1 MDNMGGNGANGGYN
15 NLGEQFNN
23 GGFDNFQNIVAR
35 ELEDPMVGFQAA
47 LRDEIGV
54 EDNQLGLNQPPE
66 MNPQQDD
73 VLPDNEEYSSPSV
86 YHPQSPQNSPGS
98 ESSTNVRPDNMN
110 RASDLLMAVSIG
122 ADPNKNKIIEQG
134 IGAMEELI
142 KMATLGE
149 PLWQRIGNGGM
160 ETLNGIQYLRE
171 FGCIDA
177 TMEDIIRMVE
187 VGEPLLFPSFDYF
200 TPEAPAAPFPK
211 PGFEPLHIEASR
223 HIGFI
228 NMNPMNIVEFL
239 MDSKQYLM
247 VFSSIVSRAT
257 LLGVIL
263 DSVDGTYNGVLQVM
277 TAEFHQSTP
286 LIPARQSYFAR
297 YCKRLAFGTWAVVDV
312 SLENLF
318 PYPQVQ
324 FRRRPSGCLIHE
336 IPGNGCSRI
345 TWVEHIEVDNK
356 FLHPLFRPI
365 VSSGFAFSAKR
376 WIAAIYRHCQWLVT
390 SMARTTPTDA
400 GGKLFFLSF
409 FSISNYRLNHRTVS
423 RIIDFVCTV
432 LIPQAGRDS
441 LLKLAERMTRNFFMN
456 FSSCTGNMW
465 MGLPLNFGNVDVRFR
480 FGNTLAFPGK
490 PLNQTLIFTTSVRIP
505 VPVNVLFDFLRDGR
519 SRNKWDMLSNERLTR
534 ELAYVIT
541 GEDPRNRVS
550 IIQVNSS
557 PSTIDIL
564 YLQENYTDETGSYIV
579 YGPVEAL
586 SMSMVINGGNP
597 NTVAILSSGFAILP
611 DKPPGQGNEPVGSIL
626 TLSFHCGDSST
637 TNEFIPASTLK
648 TIDAILGTTAG
659 LIRNAVMANRSGT
672 QSGRR
677 FSYQRYQQWLHG
689 GKREEEI

>member
-1 MDNMGGNGANGGYN
+1 
-15 NLGEQFNN
+15 
-23 GGFDNFQNIVAR
+23 
-35 ELEDPMVGFQAA
+35 MVGFQAA

-54 EDNQLGLNQPPE
+54 QDNRLGLDQPPE

-73 VLPDNEEYSSPSV
+73 VLPDNEEYGSPSV

-98 ESSTNVRPDNMN
+98 ESSTNVKPDNMN

-122 ADPNKNKIIEQG
+122 ADLNKNKIIEQG
-134 IGAMEELI
+134 IRAMEELI

-187 VGEPLLFPSFDYF
+187 VGEPLLFPSFDGNDNYF
-200 TPEAPAAPFPK
+200 APETPAAPFLK
-211 PGFEPLHIEASR
+211 SGFEPLHIEASR
-223 HIGFI
+223 DVRFI
-228 NMNPMNIVEFL
+228 NMSPVNIVEWL
-239 MDSKQYLM
+239 MDSKQWPV

-263 DSVDGTYNGVLQVM
+263 DSVDGSYNGVLQVM

-286 LIPARQSYFAR
+286 LIPARHSYFAR

-336 IPGNGCSRI
+336 VPGNGSSRI

-365 VSSGFAFSAKR
+365 VSSGFAFGAKR
-376 WIAAIYRHCQWLVT
+376 WIAAIYRHCRWLVT

-400 GGKLFFLSF
+400 G
-409 FSISNYRLNHRTVS
+409 
-423 RIIDFVCTV
+423 V
-432 LIPQAGRDS
+432 LIPQTGRDN
-441 LLKLAERMTRNFFMN
+441 LLKLAERLTRNFFVN
-456 FSSCTGNMW
+456 FSSCTENMW
-465 MGLPLNFGNVDVRFR
+465 MGLPLNFGHEDIRFR

-490 PLNQTLIFTTSVRIP
+490 PLNNTLIFTTSVRIP

-519 SRNKWDMLSNERLTR
+519 TRNKWDMLSSELLTR

-557 PSTIDIL
+557 PSKIEVL
-564 YLQENYTDETGSYIV
+564 YLQESYTDESGSYIV
-579 YGPVEAL
+579 YAPVEAL
-586 SMSMVINGGNP
+586 TMSMIINGVNP
-597 NTVAILSSGFAILP
+597 NSVSLLSSGFVVLP

-626 TLSFHCGDSST
+626 TLSFHCADSSS

-648 TIDAILGTTAG
+648 TIDEILGITAAA
-659 LIRNAVMANRSGT
+659 IRKAVMANRSGT

-677 FSYQRYQQWLHG
+677 
-689 GKREEEI
+689 